1 MAWTPHRAFAGTP
14 YEAQLG
20 GQIHATLRTLIIA
33 EFGGPPSREAVTRR
47 ICQPDDYEV
56 LKEWAKHDASLSA
69 FGVRCGMTEFISD
82 RSDNTRIEHIAY
94 LPVGYCEILKPAIEK
109 ILSVI
114 VRLEP
119 SKSRHSFNVNHRNF
133 GVILQA
139 KALEPLRGADVI
151 TSCRSDGSLHVSAT
165 APTPHPSASASFEG
179 QAGRV
184 VGSVI
189 WTAINGEF
197 GGWSPSRSG
206 DHTNRRIC
214 LPDDY
219 EALKVAVKDYATLL
233 AFNARCKLI
242 EFIVD
247 QSDARNVRMESIA
260 YLPLGY
266 CNTLRVAFERV
277 LAESVEATA
286 RGSRGANRY
295 LLDSA
300 DFVTSCQKDG
310 SLHVSA
316 KRKPRP

>member
-1 MAWTPHRAFAGTP
+1 
-14 YEAQLG
+14 
-20 GQIHATLRTLIIA
+20 
-33 EFGGPPSREAVTRR
+33 
-47 ICQPDDYEV
+47 
-56 LKEWAKHDASLSA
+56 
-69 FGVRCGMTEFISD
+69 MTEFISD

-109 ILSVI
+109 LLAVI

-119 SKSRHSFNVNHRNF
+119 SKSRHSFNVDHKKF

-139 KALEPLRGADVI
+139 KALESLRGADVI
-151 TSCRSDGSLHVSAT
+151 TSCRSDGSLQVSAT
-165 APTPHPSASASFEG
+165 APTPHPSASASFVG
-179 QAGRV
+179 QAGLV

-189 WTAINGEF
+189 RTAITGEF
-197 GGWSPSRSG
+197 DGRSSARG
-206 DHTNRRIC
+206 DYINRRVC
-214 LPDDY
+214 QPDDY

-233 AFNARCKLI
+233 AFAARCKFI

-247 QSDARNVRMESIA
+247 RSDGRNVQMEGIA

-266 CNTLRVAFERV
+266 CDTLKLAFERV

-286 RGSRGANRY
+286 HGSRVGKRY
-295 LLDSA
+295 LLESA

-316 KRKPRP
+316 KRKPRR